1 MMPVG
6 FKQVCLAIEET
17 AMAVKKADTKKSSK
31 AAPKKAAPKKAA
43 PKKGK

>member
-1 MMPVG
+1 MPVG
-6 FKQVCLAIEET
+6 IKQVCLAT
-17 AMAVKKADTKKSSK
+17 RRQRMAVKKADTKKSSK

>member
-1 MMPVG
+1 MNPVG
-6 FKQVCLAIEET
+6 IKQVCLAT
-17 AMAVKKADTKKSSK
+17 RRQPMAVKKAETKKSSK

>member
-1 MMPVG
+1 MPVG
-6 FKQVCLAIEET
+6 IKQVCLAT
-17 AMAVKKADTKKSSK
+17 RSQQMAVKKAETKKSSK

>member
-1 MMPVG
+1 MPVG
-6 FKQVCLAIEET
+6 IKQVCLAT
-17 AMAVKKADTKKSSK
+17 RRQQMAVKKADTKKSSK

>member
-1 MMPVG
+1 MPVG
-6 FKQVCLAIEET
+6 IKQVCLATRRHE
-17 AMAVKKADTKKSSK
+17 MAVKKAETKKSSK